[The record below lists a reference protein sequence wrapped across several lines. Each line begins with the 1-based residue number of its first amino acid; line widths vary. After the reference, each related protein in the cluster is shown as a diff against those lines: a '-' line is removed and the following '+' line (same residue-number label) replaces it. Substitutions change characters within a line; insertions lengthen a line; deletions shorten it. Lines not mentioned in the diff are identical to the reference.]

1 MLKFL
6 GKGGAFDTETNSCAY
21 FEYGNDLY
29 LLDVGEN
36 TFDSIKRLIDSNNYK
51 AINVL
56 ITHTHADHVNGLST
70 LCYYLFYI
78 KKIPLVIKAHKDMAY
93 SINYLLYING
103 NTKDQ
108 YSIQEL
114 NCQTTISNSF
124 GNLHWHY
131 VKTEHVDNLEC
142 FGVYIGYKQHKI
154 YYSGDSKSLPKEIL
168 DKIKEGKLTHYYQDI
183 SLSHYEGNV
192 HMSEIVFNDTVRPM
206 LDNKNIEVFFYHNSK
221 YNPNININLGGIK
234 HENIKY

>member
-1 MLKFL
+1 MIKFL

-21 FEYGNDLY
+21 FEYANELY

-36 TFDSIKRLIDSNNYK
+36 TFNSIKKIIDSNDYK
-51 AINVL
+51 AVNVL

-70 LCYYLFYI
+70 LCYYLFYV
-78 KKIPLVIKAHKDMAY
+78 KKIPLIIKSHKKISY
-93 SINYLLYING
+93 SINYLLHING

-108 YSIQEL
+108 YTIQEL

-131 VKTEHVDNLEC
+131 VETEHVDNLDC
-142 FGVYIGYKQHKI
+142 FGICIVYKENII
-154 YYSGDSKSLPKEIL
+154 YYSGDSKSLPKEIS

-183 SLSHYEGNV
+183 SLAHYEGNV
-192 HMSEIVFNDTVRPM
+192 HMSEKLFNEIVRPI
-206 LDNKNIEVFFYHNSK
+206 LENKNVKIFFYHNSK
-221 YNPNININLGGIK
+221 YNPNKEIYIN
-234 HENIKY
+234 

>member
-1 MLKFL
+1 MIKFL

-21 FEYGNDLY
+21 FEYGNELY

-36 TFDSIKRLIDSNNYK
+36 TFKAIKELIDNNDYK
-51 AINVL
+51 AVNIL

-78 KKIPLVIKAHKDMAY
+78 KKIPLIIKSHKKLSY
-93 SINYLLYING
+93 SIDYLLYING

-114 NCQTTISNSF
+114 NCQTTISNSL

-131 VKTEHVDNLEC
+131 VETKHVDNLDC
-142 FGVYIGYKQHKI
+142 FGIYIIYKENKI
-154 YYSGDSKSLPKEIL
+154 YYSGDSKSLPNEISN
-168 DKIKEGKLTHYYQDI
+168 KIKEGELTHYYQDI
-183 SLSHYEGNV
+183 SLIHYNGNV
-192 HMSEIVFNDTVRPM
+192 HMSEKLFCENVSPLLND
-206 LDNKNIEVFFYHNSK
+206 KNVKVFFYHNTK
-221 YNPNININLGGIK
+221 YNPNEEINLGEINN
-234 HENIKY
+234 ENI